1 MEVSIITPTG
11 YRQRV
16 ENLITGMGGSVQ
28 QPEPEAGASAGASVG
43 AGTGAG
49 TDAAKEGE
57 VTVTGYFPA
66 EDHAGDTIRLLRA
79 RVKNVLGALPGITF
93 AEVHG
98 TDPKTGRRRQ
108 CTTFRV
114 GERLVVKPSWESY
127 TPKGEEVVVEQDPTL
142 AFGCG
147 THPTTALAL
156 EYLERYLARGARV
169 LDIGT
174 GSGILAVAAA
184 KLGAGAVCAVDKD
197 PVAIRAARE
206 TVAQNNLQGRI
217 TIIEGNLLNQVSE
230 KCDLLVANLHPHLLE
245 ELIPA
250 AFSRITPGGALI
262 LTGFTADDEG
272 LAAGLLRGA
281 GFKVERASIRGRWVV
296 ILARRP

>member
-1 MEVSIITPTG
+1 MFWLEVSIITPTE

-16 ENLITGMGGSVQ
+16 ESLLVSMGGSVK
-28 QPEPEAGASAGASVG
+28 QPEPEAEAGSGAGAG

-49 TDAAKEGE
+49 
-57 VTVTGYFPA
+57 TVTGYFPA

-79 RVKNVLGALPGITF
+79 RVKNVLGAIPGITF

-98 TDPKTGRRRQ
+98 TDPKTGRRRP

-156 EYLERYLARGARV
+156 EYLERYLIRGARV

-184 KLGAGAVCAVDKD
+184 KLGAGAVCAVDRD
-197 PVAIRAARE
+197 PVAINAARE

-217 TIIEGNLLNQVSE
+217 TIIEGNLLNQVAE

-250 AFSRITPGGALI
+250 AFSRIAPGGALI

-281 GFKVERASIRGRWVV
+281 GFKVERASVRGRWVV
-296 ILARRP
+296 ILARRL

>member
-1 MEVSIITPTG
+1 MFWLEVSIITPTG

-16 ENLITGMGGSVQ
+16 ENLIVGMGGSVKGS
-28 QPEPEAGASAGASVG
+28 EPEAGAGAGA
-43 AGTGAG
+43 AG
-49 TDAAKEGE
+49 EGE

-66 EDHAGDTIRLLRA
+66 EEHAGDTIRLLRA
-79 RVKNVLGALPGITF
+79 RVKNVLGTIPDITF
-93 AEVHG
+93 AEIHG
-98 TDPKTGRRRQ
+98 TDPKTGRRRL

-127 TPKGEEVVVEQDPTL
+127 APKGEEVVVEQDPTL

-156 EYLERYLARGARV
+156 EYLERHLARGARV
-169 LDIGT
+169 LDVGT

-184 KLGAGAVCAVDKD
+184 KLGAGGVCAIDKD
-197 PVAIRAARE
+197 PVAIKAARE

-217 TIIEGNLLNQVSE
+217 TIIEGNLLDQVTE

-250 AFSRITPGGALI
+250 AFSRINPGGALI

-272 LAAGLLRGA
+272 LATGLLRGA
-281 GFKVERASIRGRWVV
+281 GFKVEKATVRGRWVAM
-296 ILARRP
+296 LARRP

>member
-1 MEVSIITPTG
+1 MFWLEVSIITPTESQ
-11 YRQRV
+11 QRV
-16 ENLITGMGGSVQ
+16 KNLIVGMGGSIKG
-28 QPEPEAGASAGASVG
+28 PEAE
-43 AGTGAG
+43 AGTGAS
-49 TDAAKEGE
+49 GE

-66 EDHAGDTIRLLRA
+66 EEHAGDTIRLLRA
-79 RVKNVLGALPGITF
+79 RVKNVLGTHPDITF

-98 TDPKTGRRRQ
+98 TDPETGRRRL
-108 CTTFRV
+108 CTAFRV

-127 TPKGEEVVVEQDPTL
+127 VPRGGEVVVEHDPTL

-156 EYLERYLARGARV
+156 EYLERYLTKGVRV
-169 LDIGT
+169 LDVGT

-184 KLGAGAVCAVDKD
+184 KLGAGGVCAIDKD
-197 PVAIRAARE
+197 PVAVKAARE

-217 TIIEGNLLNQVSE
+217 TIIEGNLLENVTGN
-230 KCDLLVANLHPHLLE
+230 CDLLMANIHPHLLE

-250 AFSRITPGGALI
+250 AFSRINPGGALI

-272 LAAGLLRGA
+272 LATGLLRGF
-281 GFKVERASIRGRWVV
+281 GFKIEKATVRGRWVAM
-296 ILARRP
+296 LARRF

>member
-79 RVKNVLGALPGITF
+79 RVKNVLGTIPDITF